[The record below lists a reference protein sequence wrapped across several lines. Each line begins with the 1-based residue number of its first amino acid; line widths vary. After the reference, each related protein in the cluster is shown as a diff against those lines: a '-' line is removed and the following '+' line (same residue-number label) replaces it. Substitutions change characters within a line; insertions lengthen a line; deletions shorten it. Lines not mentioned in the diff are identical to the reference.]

1 MATTS
6 VSPTPKRLI
15 AEAKRHLRAAAKFW
29 PPRRADTYFKP
40 WEQVYSI
47 GLSAPRLRQIERK
60 LYQATK
66 NSWTANEAVEFAE
79 GLLKEKYLEAR
90 SLGLM
95 LLARFHRSF
104 DPTLFARARGWLAGN
119 LLNNWALTDLLA
131 TKILAPLVGRH
142 SDLAER
148 LRPWARSNSPWVR
161 RAALTTLVPFARK
174 GQHLA
179 LAYGIAASVFDD
191 EEELIHKATGWLLRE
206 CGKTNPRR
214 LEAYLG
220 AHGPRIPRVTLRYAL
235 ERFPAAKRKEI
246 LEKTRGDG
254 SGEAGRLAGAAGE

>member
-1 MATTS
+1 MASTKTS
-6 VSPTPKRLI
+6 PAPKRLI
-15 AEAKRHLRAAAKFW
+15 AEAKRLLKAAAKHW
-29 PPRRADTYFKP
+29 PPKKADTYFKP

-47 GLSAPRLRQIERK
+47 GVNTPRLREIERK

-66 NSWTANEAVEFAE
+66 DTWTAAEAVEFAE
-79 GLLKEKYLEAR
+79 GLFKEKYIEAR
-90 SLGLM
+90 SLGVM

-104 DPTLFARARGWLAGN
+104 EPTLFARARGWLAGN
-119 LLNNWALTDLLA
+119 RLNNWALTDLVA
-131 TKILAPLVGRH
+131 TKILAPLVERH

-148 LRPWARSNSPWVR
+148 LRPWAKSNSVWVR
-161 RAALTTLVPFARK
+161 RAALATLVPFARK

-179 LAYGIAASVFDD
+179 LAYGIAASVFED

-220 AHGPRIPRVTLRYAL
+220 AHGPRIPRITLRYAI

-246 LEKTRGDG
+246 LEKTRGIGDDG
-254 SGEAGRLAGAAGE
+254 IGRLAAVD

>member
-1 MATTS
+1 MANTKTT
-6 VSPTPKRLI
+6 PAPKRLI
-15 AEAKRHLRAAAKFW
+15 AEAKRLLKAAAKHW
-29 PPRRADTYFKP
+29 PPKKADTYFKP

-47 GLSAPRLRQIERK
+47 GVSTPRLREIERK

-66 NSWTANEAVEFAE
+66 DSWTAAEAVEFTE
-79 GLLKEKYLEAR
+79 GLLKERYLEAR

-104 DPTLFARARGWLAGN
+104 DPNLFARARGWLAGN
-119 LLNNWALTDLLA
+119 LLNNWALTDLVA
-131 TKILAPLVGRH
+131 TKILAPLVERH

-148 LRPWARSNSPWVR
+148 LRPWAKSDSVWVR
-161 RAALTTLVPFARK
+161 RAALATLVPFARK

-179 LAYGIAASVFDD
+179 LAYGIAASVFEDV
-191 EEELIHKATGWLLRE
+191 EELIHKATGWLLRE

-220 AHGPRIPRVTLRYAL
+220 AHGPRIPRITLRYAI

-254 SGEAGRLAGAAGE
+254 SEGVGRLAAAD